1 MREQPANAF
10 LQTLSD
16 FHGIYVKFARIDRQ
30 LAALTTVEAIRS
42 YAAANNGQLPA
53 QLSDITETPVP
64 LNPATGEPFE
74 YRVDDGTATLSDSK
88 FEFRLA
94 YTIRIRK

>member
-1 MREQPANAF
+1 
-10 LQTLSD
+10 
-16 FHGIYVKFARIDRQ
+16 
-30 LAALTTVEAIRS
+30 LTTVEAIRS
-42 YAAANNGQLPA
+42 YAAANNGELPA

-74 YRVDDGTATLSDSK
+74 YRVDNGTATLSDSK
-88 FEFRLA
+88 SEGWLT